1 MLPEFGL
8 FSLILAMCLSLL
20 LAVFP
25 LYGLKTGSAGLM
37 RMASPLTWG
46 VFFFLV
52 VAFAILVRAFLLDDF
67 SVTIVSQNSNSALP
81 WYYKFSATWGNHE
94 GSMALWI
101 LLLSAW
107 ACAVS
112 VFARSLTLELKS
124 SVLAVLGIIAFC
136 FLAFLIFTSNPFDR
150 LLPIPPTDGT
160 DLNPL
165 LQDIGLILHPP
176 MLYMGYVGFSVA
188 FAFAVAALLTGR
200 FDAGWVQW
208 SRPWTNVAWAFLTVG
223 IALGSWWAYYEL
235 GWGGW
240 WFWDPVE
247 NASFMPWLIGTALIH
262 SQAVTEKR
270 GLFKGWSLLLAIMA
284 FSFSL
289 LGTFLVR
296 SGVLTSVHAFASD
309 PERGIFILAILMLT
323 IGGSLVLYALNVSK
337 IKSVGQFKGVSRES
351 FLLMNNIILVVITFA
366 VLFGT
371 LLPLIADAFS
381 LRKMSVGAPFFNLIF
396 NLLMVILLS
405 LLGIGQL
412 LRWKQNNLKTWK
424 SFFVVAIPAAIGIA
438 LLLPIALT
446 GKFHWQVWLGLALV
460 FWTAAGLI
468 RMLLERTKN
477 SSTPF
482 KTLRRAGVGFWGM
495 WTAHLGLIVCAT
507 GVVLVSNYDIE
518 RDFRMSAGESVTMNN
533 YRFELQEIEQLN
545 GPNYITDHAVI
556 NVFKNDQFVTVL
568 NPEKRFYQVASNVM
582 TEAGI
587 SGNLTRDLY
596 ASLAEPLDEER
607 QTWSIRLQVKP
618 FVRWLWIGALLM
630 ALGAILSITDKR
642 YRSISKRKSHA

>member
-8 FSLILAMCLSLL
+8 FSLILAMCFALL

-25 LYGLKTGSAGLM
+25 LYGLRTGSVGLM

-46 VFFFLV
+46 MFFFLTA
-52 VAFAILVRAFLLDDF
+52 AFAILVHAFITDDF
-67 SVTIVSQNSNSALP
+67 SVSIVSQNSNSALP

-101 LLLSAW
+101 LMLGGW
-107 ACAVS
+107 AVAVS
-112 VFARSLTLELKS
+112 LFARSLSLELKS
-124 SVLAVLGIIAFC
+124 SVLAVLGIIALC
-136 FLAFLIFTSNPFDR
+136 FLAFLIFTSNPFAR
-150 LLPIPPTDGT
+150 LLPIPPVDGT

-165 LQDIGLILHPP
+165 LQDIGLIIHPP
-176 MLYMGYVGFSVA
+176 TLYMGYVGFSVA

-337 IKSVGQFKGVSRES
+337 IKSVGQFKSTSREA

-396 NLLMVILLS
+396 NILMVILIS
-405 LLGIGQL
+405 LLGLGQL
-412 LRWKQNNLKTWK
+412 LRWKKTNLKNWR
-424 SFFVVAIPAAIGIA
+424 SFFMIAIPGAIGLA

-446 GKFHWQVWLGLALV
+446 GDFHWQVWLGLTLV

-468 RMLLERTKN
+468 RLILERVKN
-477 SSTPF
+477 SNTPL
-482 KTLRRAGVGFWGM
+482 KALRRAGAGFWGM
-495 WTAHLGLIVCAT
+495 WIAHLGLIVTTT

-518 RDFRMSAGESVTMNN
+518 RDFRMTAGDTVEMNN
-533 YRFELQEIEQLN
+533 YRFELQEVEHLE
-545 GPNYITDHAVI
+545 GPNYITDHAII
-556 NVFKNDQFVTVL
+556 NVFQGDNFIAEL

-596 ASLAEPLDEER
+596 ASLAEPLDDER
-607 QTWSIRLQVKP
+607 QTWSVRLQVKP
-618 FVRWLWIGALLM
+618 FVRWLWIGAFLM
-630 ALGAILSITDKR
+630 AIGATLSITDKR
-642 YRSISKRKSHA
+642 YRSISKGKQHA